1 MANAFFSFE
10 PFNSSGYQNGYGSL
24 LQGDLMK
31 GVNKEIQTRMFHET
45 PEERVMFSKYHGDS
59 TFTDFGMSEETVYSP
74 MEICPD
80 SPNFDTILQEISV
93 VTDFNK
99 EKPEQISLASLKLLS
114 DYRNNGLNKSN
125 EEKEIEQ
132 SNGRRL
138 STEEVIRVAGARYIQ
153 LYVQTDDDLSMLGHP
168 FGCALSGLSTEEIK
182 DVELAHFL
190 LAAAEK
196 VGNKQFERANKL
208 LSQCDYL
215 ASITGNPV
223 QRVVYYFAEALQ
235 ERIDR
240 ETGRSA
246 SGKQT
251 QELDFEQA
259 MMSLN
264 PAVMGYYERL
274 PFSQML
280 QVTVSQTII
289 DHVGL
294 AKKIHLIDLGIRTGM
309 QWIVLM
315 HALASR
321 GECRPVELFTITAIG
336 TTASKQKIK
345 DTGMRLSGFA
355 KSINMPFSFKTV
367 TVAHM
372 KELKEDL
379 FEIEAEEAVAV
390 FSPMVLKTMIG
401 QPDLLENLMQ
411 VIKSINPCI
420 MVVTEIEAN
429 HNSPIFVNRF
439 IETLFFY
446 SAFFDSFEACT
457 DRNDHNRM
465 MAEKV
470 FNYQTIRNIVAT
482 EGKERIMRHVGINV
496 WKTFF
501 SQFDMVETQL
511 SESSLYQARLVIE
524 KFVCGG
530 SCTVDME
537 GKCLTVGWKGTP
549 FHSLSAWK
557 FNNLESAT
565 SLIDSNLES
574 ATSLI
579 ESSEM
584 LISSI

>member
-1 MANAFFSFE
+1 MANTYFSFE
-10 PFNSSGYQNGYGSL
+10 PFSSSGYQNGYGSL
-24 LQGDLMK
+24 QDDLMK
-31 GVNKEIQTRMFHET
+31 GVNKEGQARMFHET
-45 PEERVMFSKYHGDS
+45 SEERVMFSKYHGD
-59 TFTDFGMSEETVYSP
+59 TFTDFGMSEKTVYSQ

-93 VTDFNK
+93 FADYK
-99 EKPEQISLASLKLLS
+99 MEKPEQISSASLKLLS
-114 DYRNNGLNKSN
+114 DYRSGLKKSN
-125 EEKEIEQ
+125 EEKEIQQ
-132 SNGRRL
+132 SDGGRL

-168 FGCALSGLSTEEIK
+168 FGCALFGLSTEEIK

-208 LSQCDYL
+208 LSQCDHL

-280 QVTVSQTII
+280 QVAVSQTII
-289 DHVGL
+289 DHVGS
-294 AKKIHLIDLGIRTGM
+294 AKKVHLIDLGIRTGM

-321 GECRPVELFTITAIG
+321 GECPVELFKITAIG
-336 TTASKQKIK
+336 TIASQQKIEE
-345 DTGMRLSGFA
+345 TGRRLSGFA
-355 KSINMPFSFKTV
+355 ESINIPFSFKIV
-367 TVAHM
+367 TVSHM
-372 KELKEDL
+372 KDLKEDL
-379 FEIEAEEAVAV
+379 FELEAEEAVAV

-401 QPDLLENLMQ
+401 QPDHLENLMN
-411 VIKSINPCI
+411 VIKNINPCI

-457 DRNDHNRM
+457 DRTDHNRM

-470 FNYQTIRNIVAT
+470 FIYQTIRNIVAT
-482 EGKERIMRHVGINV
+482 EGQERTMRHVGINV

-501 SQFDMVETQL
+501 SQFGMVETEL

-524 KFVCGG
+524 KFACGG
-530 SCTVDME
+530 SCTVDMK

-557 FNNLESAT
+557 FNKLEST
-565 SLIDSNLES
+565 PSQSESIGLIL
-574 ATSLI
+574 
-579 ESSEM
+579 
-584 LISSI
+584 SI